1 MRRRVLAVV
10 VLCLAV
16 SCADRNVHIVSRND
30 LPVDLYPQGAS
41 TPRPTETSTVT
52 VFMLDGNRLA
62 AVTRTGR
69 SDMPLPELV
78 LRALLSGPSS
88 DELAKGL
95 ATALPAPVEL
105 TGVTMNNGVA
115 EVDFNAAF
123 ESTMREELLRRV
135 AQVVY
140 TLSELDEVDAVRF
153 YTNGQLYTVP
163 DQNGEPH
170 TDAVAQGR
178 YSRFAPRNPLGEP
191 VSSAPLRVDVRDE
204 AGKDEAAV
212 P

>member
-1 MRRRVLAVV
+1 MKRLAVV
-10 VLCLAV
+10 LMAFGLLFA
-16 SCADRNVHIVSRND
+16 CAEQQIHVVSRDD
-30 LPVDLYPQGAS
+30 LPIDLYEEGAR
-41 TPRPTETSTVT
+41 TPRPTESATVT
-52 VFMLDGNRLA
+52 IFMMDGNRVA

-69 SDMPLPELV
+69 SDMPRPELV
-78 LRALLSGPSS
+78 LRALLSGPTQ

-95 ATALPAPVEL
+95 STSLPEPVEL
-105 TGVTMNNGVA
+105 TGVTMNEGVA

-123 ESTMREELLRRV
+123 ESSMREELLRRV

-163 DQNGEPH
+163 DQNGDPH

-178 YSRFAPRNPLGEP
+178 YSRFSSRSPLGEP
-191 VSSAPLRVDVRDE
+191 VGAGPLRIDVRGDE
-204 AGKDEAAV
+204 EAAV

>member
-1 MRRRVLAVV
+1 MKRVIVAVLVLSLAV
-10 VLCLAV
+10 A
-16 SCADRNVHIVSRND
+16 CADRAVHVVRPAD
-30 LPVDLYPQGAS
+30 LPADLYPQGAR
-41 TPRPTETSTVT
+41 TPRPSETSTVT

-62 AVTRTGR
+62 PVTRTGR

-78 LRALLSGPSS
+78 LRALLSGPST

-95 ATALPAPVEL
+95 STALPAPVEL
-105 TGVTMNNGVA
+105 TGVTMNTGVA

-153 YTNGQLYTVP
+153 YTNGQLYTIP
-163 DQNGEPH
+163 DQNGEGH

-191 VSSAPLRVDVRDE
+191 VSSAPLRIDVRDE
-204 AGKDEAAV
+204 QGTEEASV

>member
-1 MRRRVLAVV
+1 MKRVIAVAL
-10 VLCLAV
+10 LCLAV
-16 SCADRNVHIVSRND
+16 ACADRAVHVVQRND
-30 LPVDLYPQGAS
+30 LPADLYPEGVR
-41 TPRPTETSTVT
+41 TPRPTERATVT

-78 LRALLSGPSS
+78 LRALLSGPSTE
-88 DELAKGL
+88 ELAKGL
-95 ATALPAPVEL
+95 STALPAPVEL

-115 EVDFNAAF
+115 EVDFNASF

-140 TLSELDEVDAVRF
+140 TLSELDVVDAVRF

-163 DQNGEPH
+163 DQNAEGH

-191 VSSAPLRVDVRDE
+191 VSSSPLRIDVRDE
-204 AGKDEAAV
+204 QGTEEAAV

>member
-1 MRRRVLAVV
+1 MKRVAAIV
-10 VLCLAV
+10 VLFLGVA
-16 SCADRNVHIVSRND
+16 CADRGVHLVSAND
-30 LPVDLYPQGAS
+30 LPADLYEEGAR
-41 TPRPTETSTVT
+41 TPRPTETATVT
-52 VFMLDGNRLA
+52 VFMMDGNRVA
-62 AVTRTGR
+62 PVTRTGR
-69 SDMPLPELV
+69 SDMPRPELV
-78 LRALLSGPSS
+78 LRALLSGPTP

-95 ATALPAPVEL
+95 STALPAPVEL
-105 TGVTMNNGVA
+105 TGVSMNAGVA
-115 EVDFNAAF
+115 EVDFNTAF
-123 ESTMREELLRRV
+123 EVETAMRAELLRRV

-191 VSSAPLRVDVRDE
+191 VGSGSLRIDVRGE
-204 AGKDEAAV
+204 EEAAV